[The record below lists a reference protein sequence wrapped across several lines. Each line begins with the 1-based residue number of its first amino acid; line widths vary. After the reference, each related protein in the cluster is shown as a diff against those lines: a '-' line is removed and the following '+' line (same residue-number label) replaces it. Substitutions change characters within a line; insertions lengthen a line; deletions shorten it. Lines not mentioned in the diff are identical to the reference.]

1 MIHVLY
7 RCVLYRESEI
17 VPLPAGV
24 IVVAAEAGITGGT
37 RGVPLP
43 VDLEES
49 VPRSKGNHIIRERLL
64 TLFASSSF
72 VLMSFLVNSSPYFQH
87 HFPWAAV
94 RALTSSNHK
103 YKYILQYHH
112 YLSGPSMRYTSETTQ
127 SSLRSPMSGS
137 CLKTTKS
144 QLEPSG

>member
-72 VLMSFLVNSSPYFQH
+72 VLMSFLVNSSPAPLSVGRGQ
-87 HFPWAAV
+87 
-94 RALTSSNHK
+94 SID
-103 YKYILQYHH
+103 ILN
-112 YLSGPSMRYTSETTQ
+112 
-127 SSLRSPMSGS
+127 
-137 CLKTTKS
+137 S
-144 QLEPSG
+144 QI